1 LALEVLHDKK
11 MGGRGGWFRTR
22 DLTHVIERA
31 DMRMVELRNRLG
43 FALKPAAEFGV
54 VGPPRA
60 GP

>member
-31 DMRMVELRNRLG
+31 DMRMVEL
-43 FALKPAAEFGV
+43 
-54 VGPPRA
+54 
-60 GP
+60 